1 MKHYLIQKILDKYEK
16 SSVDW
21 KEVQTGN
28 RSVRIQQEDYD
39 CMERM
44 LREQEYEVCREDI
57 SERNGEEMY
66 FTGKECLLKEAVWL
80 ENQKLIKI
88 KWRSYKNDIELIR
101 YSLEKISLFYKIAE
115 RIPKFEKAN
124 TISEII
130 NGYSGQTKS
139 EWLQNY
145 YHDQMA
151 FADNGKKTDYEKYK
165 EELFLCLNA
174 LEKLEF
180 PMYVRIFSSRYLKN
194 SKTFENKL
202 KARVISIA
210 KKYHPMVDD
219 VMEKYQV
226 LEQLYLDTYSQ
237 ELAFKGALKICL
249 EGLEIDFT
257 PFVYGA
263 VLNSE
268 TLKKAEILYNQE
280 IRKIVTV
287 ENKANFVSM
296 PYEKDTLIIFSHGFF
311 SPLERDF
318 LKRLEQK
325 LEENRTG
332 QTEYYHTGDLDYGG
346 IRIFQYIRKQIFPKL
361 QPYQM
366 SVEQYE
372 KYKANASDIKESALK
387 KLKGLKEPLLQELID
402 AICREK
408 KVVEQESFLYGEDM

>member
-1 MKHYLIQKILDKYEK
+1 MKYYLIQKILDKYER

-21 KEVQTGN
+21 KEMQKGN
-28 RSVRIQQEDYD
+28 RSIRIQQEDYD

-44 LREQEYEVCREDI
+44 LREQEYEICWEDI
-57 SERNGEEMY
+57 SEQSVEEMY

-88 KWRSYKNDIELIR
+88 KWRSYKNDIELIK
-101 YSLEKISLFYKIAE
+101 YSLENISLFYEIAE

-124 TISEII
+124 TIGEII
-130 NGYSGQTKS
+130 RRYLEQTKS

-145 YHDQMA
+145 YHDQIA
-151 FADNGKKTDYEKYK
+151 LADNGKRTDYEKYG
-165 EELFLCLNA
+165 EDLFLCLNA

-194 SKTFENKL
+194 SKTFENRL
-202 KARVISIA
+202 KTRVFSIA
-210 KKYHPMVDD
+210 KKYHPMVYEE
-219 VMEKYQV
+219 MEDYQV
-226 LEQLYLDTYSQ
+226 HEQLYLDTYSQ

-249 EGLEIDFT
+249 EGQEIDFT
-257 PFVYGA
+257 PFVYGT

-268 TLKKAEILYNQE
+268 TLKKAEILPNQE
-280 IRKIVTV
+280 IQKIITV

-372 KYKANASDIKESALK
+372 KYKANAIDIEESALE
-387 KLKGLKEPLLQELID
+387 KLRDLKEPLLQEMID
-402 AICREK
+402 VICREK
-408 KVVEQESFLYGEDM
+408 KVIEQESFLYGEDV